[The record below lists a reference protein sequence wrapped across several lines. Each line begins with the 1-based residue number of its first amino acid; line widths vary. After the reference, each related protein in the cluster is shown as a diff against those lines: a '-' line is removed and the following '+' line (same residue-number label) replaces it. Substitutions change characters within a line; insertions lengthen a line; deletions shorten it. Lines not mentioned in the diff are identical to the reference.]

1 MGLSCKRWASA
12 CAFFAFGV
20 LCLPFMS
27 SAQSADQTA
36 GTQEDRARRFYL
48 LFDNDI
54 PPYWRSPVKVG
65 FHDESGNSSNVLEK
79 AKLFVEFYAMASAS
93 ELILSGNDETS
104 TSDDYS
110 FGLVVADFTPKGEF
124 MDPGLRQRLE
134 GLWPNTPLF
143 EALHQRESRLSI
155 GNARD
160 GDDCLIFASGSHIE
174 GKNSRF
180 EVNSVVI
187 LAHTRLSED
196 QRLLCFKNKTAL
208 AFGLFTALFDY
219 EKNLDE
225 IKLRETYYS
234 SFPLFL
240 EISGTCRKF
249 EFDHVLACIQR
260 TFEIRYSWMLDFLKV
275 NH

>member
-20 LCLPFMS
+20 LCLPFIS
-27 SAQSADQTA
+27 SAESADQTA
-36 GTQEDRARRFYL
+36 GTQEDRVRYFYL
-48 LFDNDI
+48 LHDNDI

-65 FHDESGNSSNVLEK
+65 FHDESGNSSKVLEK

-93 ELILSGNDETS
+93 ELILSDTDETS
-104 TSDDYS
+104 TRDDYS

-143 EALHQRESRLSI
+143 EALHQRESRVSV
-155 GNARD
+155 GNVRD
-160 GDDCLIFASGSHIE
+160 GDDCLIFPSGSHIK

-187 LAHTRLSED
+187 LAHARLSED

-208 AFGLFTALFDY
+208 AFGLGTSTFDF
-219 EKNLDE
+219 EKNLNETD
-225 IKLRETYYS
+225 LRRFYYGF
-234 SFPLFL
+234 FPTFL
-240 EISGTCRKF
+240 EVSGTCRTT
-249 EFDHVLACIQR
+249 EFDHVLACIHR
-260 TFEIRYSWMLDFLKV
+260 ILEHRYSDLLKV
-275 NH
+275 LQAKN